1 MRVVNGKEKSLC
13 VWARG
18 GGFRGNER
26 ERGCL
31 KESVC
36 ILPGH
41 GVPSWGCWGCVGGAV
56 RGGTA
61 ESQVVPGRSLGAW
74 DHLAWH
80 RSGACC
86 PSLGWALPLH
96 CSHGRPSPHW
106 SARMSPSGLEP
117 HNTNPRIHTTMNGG
131 IQGAPLM

>member
-1 MRVVNGKEKSLC
+1 MRVVNGKEKSFC

-61 ESQVVPGRSLGAW
+61 ESQVVPLRKKSDIREGRGQRVGWGGGVKTWRSCPIKIIRKGKREGWGSAGSL
-74 DHLAWH
+74 
-80 RSGACC
+80 
-86 PSLGWALPLH
+86 
-96 CSHGRPSPHW
+96 
-106 SARMSPSGLEP
+106 
-117 HNTNPRIHTTMNGG
+117 
-131 IQGAPLM
+131 